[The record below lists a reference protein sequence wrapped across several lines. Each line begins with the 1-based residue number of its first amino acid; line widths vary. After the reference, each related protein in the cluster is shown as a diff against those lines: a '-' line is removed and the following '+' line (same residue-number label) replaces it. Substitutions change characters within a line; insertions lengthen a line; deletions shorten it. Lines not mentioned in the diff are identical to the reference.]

1 MIGKFPSGPETASP
15 ATEAFSLMDFVELP
29 SSVCWAIALWLAAL
43 GGCVGSFLNVVV
55 YRLPAGKSL
64 VRPGSHCP
72 RCGHA
77 IRWYDNVPVFGW
89 FLLGGRC
96 RDCREPIAFRY
107 PLIEA
112 VTAALFFGLAW
123 VELLSGGANLPPSL
137 VVDKALTVHQVFT
150 PWEAADLVWVYV
162 GHLLLLCT
170 LLAAALIQYDG
181 HRIPKSLFVPALI
194 VGVVAPFVS
203 PGKHPGIM
211 FAGDPDKI
219 AGISAFIAM
228 FFLFRQT
235 TAGLVVGWILG
246 WFAPRCAKAPDGDG
260 VLPAADEMPRE
271 EDARGAGGCF
281 RDCLN
286 GGVVLAVICISFYIG
301 ELVLLVGTAALV
313 LTLCEALIRRAWQ
326 GFPPLGPVVWLA
338 VLVTFVIAFWRPLA
352 TMWDAVV
359 G

>member
-1 MIGKFPSGPETASP
+1 MIGKSPSGHETVPP
-15 ATEAFSLMDFVELP
+15 AVEAFPLMDFVELP
-29 SSVCWAIALWLAAL
+29 SSVRWAIALWLAAL

-112 VTAALFFGLAW
+112 VTAALFFGLGW
-123 VELLSGGANLPPSL
+123 IELLSGGANLPPSL

-150 PWEAADLVWVYV
+150 PWEAADLVWVYA

-181 HRIPKSLFVPALI
+181 HRIPKRLFVPALI

-219 AGISAFIAM
+219 AGITALIAM
-228 FFLFRQT
+228 LFLFRQT

-246 WFAPRCAKAPDGDG
+246 WFAPRCARAPG
-260 VLPAADEMPRE
+260 
-271 EDARGAGGCF
+271 GAGDSF

-286 GGVVLAVICISFYIG
+286 GGVVLAVLCVSFYIG
-301 ELVLLVGTAALV
+301 ELVLIVGPAALV

-326 GFPPLGPVVWLA
+326 GLPPLGPVVWLA
-338 VLVTFVIAFWRPLA
+338 VLVSLGIAFWRPLA
-352 TMWDAVV
+352 AMWDAAI